1 MASTF
6 KISCIQL
13 AVSSDKSLNLQ
24 NAKKRILEASK
35 NGAKLIVLPECFNS
49 TYGTQYF
56 DQFAEYIPNG
66 ESVRT
71 LSAAAK
77 EANAYVVGGTINF
90 HLPVFSCQM
99 IDESA
104 DKSHAHCILGSIPE
118 REESSGKLYNTC
130 TVYDPEGN
138 LIAKHR
144 KVHLFDIDIPGK
156 ITFQESA
163 ILSPGNSLTYFDTE
177 YGKIGVG
184 ICYDIRFP
192 EMAMIAARK
201 GCIAMIYPGAFNLTT
216 GPLHWELLQRARAV
230 DNQFYVATCSPAR
243 DMNSSYNA
251 WGHSTVVDPNGQI
264 LATTESEED
273 TIYADIDLEYLRTI
287 RQSIPVSSQRRFDL
301 YLDVATGSEK

>member
-1 MASTF
+1 MASPSKF

-24 NAKKRILEASK
+24 NAKNKILEASK
-35 NGAKLIVLPECFNS
+35 NGAKLVVLPECFNS
-49 TYGTQYF
+49 TYGVQYF
-56 DQFAEYIPNG
+56 DRFAECIPNG
-66 ESVRT
+66 ESVKT

-77 EANAYVVGGTINF
+77 EANVYLIG
-90 HLPVFSCQM
+90 
-99 IDESA
+99 
-104 DKSHAHCILGSIPE
+104 GSIPE
-118 REESSGKLYNTC
+118 REEPSGKLYNTC

-163 ILSPGNSLTYFDTE
+163 TLNSGNSLTCFDTE

-192 EMAMIAARK
+192 EMAMIAARR
-201 GCIAMIYPGAFNLTT
+201 GCIAMVYPGAFNLTT

-243 DMNSSYNA
+243 DTSASYIA
-251 WGHSTVVDPNGQI
+251 WGYSTIVDPNGQI
-264 LATTESEED
+264 LATTDHKED
-273 TIYADIDLEYLRTI
+273 IIYADIDLEHLKTV
-287 RQSIPVSSQRRFDL
+287 RQSIPIYNQRRFDL
-301 YLDVATGSEK
+301 YPNVAENFKE